1 MEGQYKD
8 GMLHG
13 KWMMYYEN
21 GAVGAVAMY
30 ENGAGLQKGY
40 SSDGQLITEIP
51 YEDNVKDGKEIQYDR
66 DGSVKKILLWKSGEF
81 VKIINK

>member
-13 KWMMYYEN
+13 KWIVYYEG
-21 GAVGAVAMY
+21 GAVGSVATY
-30 ENGAGLQKGY
+30 QDGAGVQKGY
-40 SSDGQLITEIP
+40 SPDGRLITEIN
-51 YEDNVKDGKEIQYDR
+51 YKDNVKDGEEFQYDR